1 MQVILLEKIG
11 KLGKLGD
18 VVNVAAGYGRNYLIP
33 QKKAM
38 SANRGNLAVFAERR
52 AELEAKQGDILAK
65 AQARAATFA
74 GVAVTVSRQA
84 TDDGRL
90 FGSVGTHDIA
100 EALAGAGHTVE
111 KSEIRM
117 SQGVFKTLGEHS
129 VELQLHGDVLVT
141 ITVNVVAG
149 R

>member
-38 SANRGNLAVFAERR
+38 SANRSNLALFAERR
-52 AELEAKQGDILAK
+52 AELEAKQGDILAQ
-65 AQARAATFA
+65 AQARAATFVD
-74 GVAVTVSRQA
+74 VAVSVARQA

-90 FGSVGTHDIA
+90 FGSVGTHDIVH
-100 EALAGAGHTVE
+100 ALAEAGHTVDKAE
-111 KSEIRM
+111 VRM
-117 SQGVFKTLGEHS
+117 PQGVLKTLGEYS
-129 VELQLHGDVLVT
+129 VDLQLHGDIVVA
-141 ITVNVVAG
+141 IKVNVVAG
-149 R
+149 